1 MIQYFF
7 FFFFLNQMYGVTPEC
22 KKPMVHESRKQEIK
36 RRLATF
42 IIIPYYSFKNFT
54 FLVLQILGFGKLEVG
69 LPRQLW
75 W

>member
-1 MIQYFF
+1 
-7 FFFFLNQMYGVTPEC
+7 MYGVIPES
-22 KKPMVHESRKQEIK
+22 KKPTVHESRKQEIK

-42 IIIPYYSFKNFT
+42 TIMPQHSLKNFM
-54 FLVLQILGFGKLEVG
+54 FLALKIWGFGKLEMG